1 MKKFGL
7 IGHPISHSLSPAL
20 FKAAYGGKYAY
31 ELIEGDDFE
40 KSYERFIE
48 EYDTINVTAPFKELA
63 CAKAD
68 KASDE
73 CIAVGAANILRKTD
87 GSSTIYAENSDIAGV
102 TGALRAAGID
112 EDMQGKALVVG
123 CGGAAMAAT
132 YAIWAELGYS
142 TVVINRNFEK
152 AKKFVERMTAARPDS
167 PLLTAAPLDEMDRYL
182 CESDVIIYTLPI
194 AIPALDRLCRSSLN
208 VNPSEKKSLGKI
220 ILEANYKDPAF
231 TPEMLDKMH
240 MANPEIRYVS
250 GKEWLLHQAIGAYK
264 SFTGEEPNIEAMR
277 KVL

>member
-20 FKAAYGGKYAY
+20 FKAAYGGKYSY
-31 ELIEGDDFE
+31 DLIEGEDFE
-40 KSYERFIE
+40 KSYLRFME

-68 KASDE
+68 RASNE
-73 CIAVGAANILRKTD
+73 CIAVGAANILRKTE
-87 GSSTIYAENSDIAGV
+87 GASTIYADNSDIAGV
-102 TGALRAAGID
+102 TGALRTAGID
-112 EDMQGKALVVG
+112 ESKPGKALIVG

-142 TVVINRNFEK
+142 TVVANRNFEK

-167 PLLTAAPLDEMDRYL
+167 PLLTASPLDRMDQHIY
-182 CESDVIIYTLPI
+182 ESDVIIYTLPI
-194 AIPALDRLCRSSLN
+194 AIPALDGLWQTALHDIRPDKENS
-208 VNPSEKKSLGKI
+208 GKI

-231 TPEMLDKMH
+231 TPEMLDRMH
-240 MANPEIRYVS
+240 MMNPEIKYIS